1 MMKKQTPLLERV
13 RKDLFQI
20 VETTME
26 KDGVS
31 QSELARRIGA
41 QRPNINKIMTKA
53 NPVRVD
59 YLVKMIEGLGLDLD
73 IKVQRPK

>member
-1 MMKKQTPLLERV
+1 MMKTQTPLLERV
-13 RKDLFQI
+13 REDLFQI

-59 YLVKMIEGLGLDLD
+59 YLLKMIEGLGLDLD
-73 IKVQRPK
+73 IKIKRIK